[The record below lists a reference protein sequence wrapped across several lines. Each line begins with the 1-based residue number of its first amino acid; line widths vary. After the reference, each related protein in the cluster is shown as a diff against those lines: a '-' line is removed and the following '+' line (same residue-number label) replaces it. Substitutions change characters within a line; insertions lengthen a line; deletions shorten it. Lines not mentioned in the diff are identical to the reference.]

1 METKT
6 KQVEK
11 RKISNK
17 NGSKVSVTVHG
28 ISAEEEK
35 KRDLQKREVL
45 SLE

>member
-17 NGSKVSVTVHG
+17 NGSEVSVTVHG

-35 KRDLQKREVL
+35 KEICRKGRF
-45 SLE
+45 